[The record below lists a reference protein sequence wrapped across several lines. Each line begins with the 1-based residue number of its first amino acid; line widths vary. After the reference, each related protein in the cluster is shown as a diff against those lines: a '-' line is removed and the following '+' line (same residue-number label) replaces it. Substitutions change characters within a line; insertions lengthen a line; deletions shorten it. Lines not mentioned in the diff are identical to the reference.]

1 MGLLEWL
8 SQILH
13 LTRQFL
19 LLFKKVIQLISFL
32 VKDNGYQS
40 YVMQYIPVLSC
51 LFVLKTVI
59 STIVWQYKNRLIV
72 SNINFVSGYRKQV
85 RKICASIQ
93 TVCLRYNANSIITV
107 CNGPIG
113 CAVTNF
119 AVSESIFVLIHK
131 GNTANLFIGIS
142 K

>member
-1 MGLLEWL
+1 
-8 SQILH
+8 
-13 LTRQFL
+13 
-19 LLFKKVIQLISFL
+19 
-32 VKDNGYQS
+32 
-40 YVMQYIPVLSC
+40 MQYIPVQSC
-51 LFVLKTVI
+51 LLVSKTGI

-85 RKICASIQ
+85 RKICAIIQ

-107 CNGPIG
+107 CKGPIG

-119 AVSESIFVLIHK
+119 AVIESIFVLIHK
-131 GNTANLFIGIS
+131 GNTAKLFICIS

>member
-1 MGLLEWL
+1 
-8 SQILH
+8 
-13 LTRQFL
+13 
-19 LLFKKVIQLISFL
+19 
-32 VKDNGYQS
+32 
-40 YVMQYIPVLSC
+40 MQYIPVLSC
-51 LFVLKTVI
+51 LFVSKTAI